1 MSRRF
6 KTVEELNMETVVELT
21 VEEKTQ
27 AFEEWVK
34 WRLDIRESGLS
45 TIVHHLEYWL
55 NQGEPMNDDMFNN
68 KFEVEYFFVNED
80 IKQATHRC
88 QVENLPED
96 ILAKAIAEFKQMK
109 SKMRKVKAEYKQK
122 FTELKE
128 AITHAQENECYVNE
142 IRNHVQEVIT
152 RWCSTYVILD
162 YRKSEFEGEKLL
174 DTVAFVTRWLLNSKL
189 HPSEQEVEEFVEKY
203 MANQTVTVTC

>member
-1 MSRRF
+1 MRRF
-6 KTVEELNMETVVELT
+6 KTVEELNMEVIVETT

-34 WRLDIRESGLS
+34 QRLDVQESGLS
-45 TIVHHLEYWL
+45 TIIHHLEYWL
-55 NQGEPMNDDMFNN
+55 NNREPMNEELFNN
-68 KFEVEYFFVNED
+68 KFEIEYFFVNED
-80 IKQATHRC
+80 IKNATYRC

-96 ILAKAIAEFKQMK
+96 ILAKAITELKKMK

-122 FTELKE
+122 FIELKE
-128 AITHAQENECYVNE
+128 SIAHAQENAAYVNE
-142 IRNHVQEVIT
+142 ISTHVQDVIV
-152 RWCSTYVILD
+152 RWCSTYVIID
-162 YRKSEFEGEKLL
+162 HRKSAFEGEKLL

-203 MANQTVTVTC
+203 MANQTVTVAC